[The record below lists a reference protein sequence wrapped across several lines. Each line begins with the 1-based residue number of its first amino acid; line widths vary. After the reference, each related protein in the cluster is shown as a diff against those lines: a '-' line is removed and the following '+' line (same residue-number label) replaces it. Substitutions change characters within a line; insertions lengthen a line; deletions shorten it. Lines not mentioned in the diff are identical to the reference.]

1 MSLRWYQRPRL
12 VVLNP
17 RTPALEA
24 GRAIENNNIGAV
36 VVHDR
41 GQVVGIVTDRD
52 LAVRVVGRGLDPTTT
67 LLADVMTAP
76 VAVLSPRDSQSDAVR
91 LMQERNVRRIP
102 LVEGE
107 RLVGMVTLDDLL
119 LDEAAPLDELAHV
132 VATQIGEG
140 GPADTVQSPADAR
153 RAARAETTYRRLLNQ
168 LWTNAGLNTADEAE
182 AVLEVVLHSLVRRL
196 TPHEAKDLI
205 AQLPS
210 LMQPA
215 LSALPPGPDKRI
227 SRQMIE
233 AELVQRVNVHPSRAT
248 QLMASV
254 WATLAQSVSAGQMKD
269 VQSQLPEG
277 LRGVFS
283 EGPLVS

>member
-17 RTPALEA
+17 RTPVLEA

-36 VVHDR
+36 VVADR
-41 GQVVGIVTDRD
+41 GEVVGIVTDRD
-52 LAVRVVGRGLDPTTT
+52 LAVRVVGRGLDPTAT
-67 LLADVMTAP
+67 LVADVMTTS
-76 VAVLSPRDSQSDAVR
+76 VAVLSPRDSQHDAVR

-102 LVEGE
+102 LVEGK

-140 GPADTVQSPADAR
+140 GPADAARSPADAR
-153 RAARAETTYRRLLNQ
+153 RTARAYATYRRLVNQ
-168 LWTNAGLNTADEAE
+168 LREHADLKSAAEAE
-182 AVLEVVLHSLVRRL
+182 VALEIVLQALIRRL
-196 TPHEAKDLI
+196 TPQEAKDLI

-210 LMQPA
+210 LMHPA

-227 SRQMIE
+227 SRQVIE
-233 AELVQRVNVHPSRAT
+233 AELVQRVNVHPTRAA

-254 WATLAQSVSAGQMKD
+254 WDTIAESVSAGQMQD
-269 VQSQLPEG
+269 VQRQLPQE
-277 LRGVFS
+277 LRDVFS
-283 EGPLVS
+283 EASLKS

>member
-1 MSLRWYQRPRL
+1 
-12 VVLNP
+12 V
-17 RTPALEA
+17 LEA

-52 LAVRVVGRGLDPTTT
+52 LAVRVVGRGLDPTAT
-67 LLADVMTAP
+67 LLADVMTSP
-76 VAVLSPRDSQSDAVR
+76 VAVLTPRDSQHDAVR

-102 LVEGE
+102 LVEGA

-119 LDEAAPLDELAHV
+119 LDEAAPLDELAHI

-140 GPADTVQSPADAR
+140 GPADSVRSPAGVR
-153 RAARAETTYRRLLNQ
+153 RAARAEATYRRLLNQ
-168 LWTNAGLNTADEAE
+168 LRTHAALETAAEAE
-182 AVLEVVLHSLVRRL
+182 VALEIVLHSLVRRL

-210 LMQPA
+210 LMQAA

-227 SRQMIE
+227 SRQTIE
-233 AELVQRVNVHPSRAT
+233 AELVQRLNVDPTRAT
-248 QLMASV
+248 QLMVSV
-254 WATLAQSVSAGQMKD
+254 WATVAQSVSPGQMKD
-269 VQSQLPEG
+269 VQSQLPDE

-283 EGPLVS
+283 EVPFMS